1 MSTASSPIILIP
13 PNLECGD
20 SLPDFETA
28 YEFHRYILKH
38 RSLVAVRIGPT
49 KWQATEQH
57 TQWMVKGNWNVFAAG
72 FRTVEAIS
80 CAARMAHHMDGTCC
94 GMHKELL
101 ECEVVGNDTPERQTS
116 PM

>member
-13 PNLECGD
+13 QDIECSD

-28 YEFHRYILKH
+28 YEFHRYILEH
-38 RSLVAVRIGPT
+38 RGLITVSIGPT
-49 KWQATEQH
+49 RWQATEQH
-57 TQWMVKGNWNVFAAG
+57 TQWMIKGNWNVFAAG

-101 ECEVVGNDTPERQTS
+101 ECEVVGSDTPQRQSS

>member
-1 MSTASSPIILIP
+1 
-13 PNLECGD
+13 
-20 SLPDFETA
+20 
-28 YEFHRYILKH
+28 
-38 RSLVAVRIGPT
+38 
-49 KWQATEQH
+49 
-57 TQWMVKGNWNVFAAG
+57 MVKGNWNVFAAG